1 MQLNITGQ
9 HLEITDALRDY
20 VGEKMNRL
28 VHHFDEIT
36 TVHVVLHVEK
46 AGHLAEVTVNAR
58 GIQLHAHGKAVDM
71 YAAIDSMMDK
81 LDRQAM
87 RHKEKTTD
95 HHQIDGSI
103 KTMSENYEPDRT

>member
-9 HLEITDALRDY
+9 HLEITDN

-58 GIQLHAHGKAVDM
+58 GIQLHAHGNCRHVRR
-71 YAAIDSMMDK
+71 
-81 LDRQAM
+81 DRQ
-87 RHKEKTTD
+87 H
-95 HHQIDGSI
+95 DG
-103 KTMSENYEPDRT
+103 

>member
-9 HLEITDALRDY
+9 HLEITDTLRDY

-46 AGHLAEVTVNAR
+46 AHHLAEVTVNAR
-58 GIQLHAHGKAVDM
+58 GIQLHAHGEAVDM

-87 RHKEKTTD
+87 RHKRKTTD

-103 KTMSENYEPDRT
+103 KTMSENHEPDRT